1 VNGVHDMGGLMNF
14 GPVEEESDEPVF
26 HAEWERRAFGLTM
39 ATTATGAVNVDMGR
53 SARESIAPADYL
65 SSSYFEIWLRGLERL
80 VVTAGLVTA
89 DELAAGAALVP
100 AIPVKRVLTPEM
112 VPAMMRPGR
121 GSERP
126 ATSAARFA
134 VGDAVV
140 TRNSNPTGHT
150 RLPRY
155 ARGKRGVIDRVN
167 GVHVFPD
174 SNAHGGGEDPRWLY
188 TVLFTGT
195 ELWGPD
201 ADPTLASSI
210 DAWESYL
217 DPAP

>member
-1 VNGVHDMGGLMNF
+1 MNGVHDMGGLMNF
-14 GPVEEESDEPVF
+14 GPVVEEPDEPVF
-26 HAEWERRAFGLTM
+26 HAEWERRVFGLTL
-39 ATTATGAVNVDMGR
+39 ATRAKGAINVDMGR
-53 SARESIAPADYL
+53 RARESIVPAAYL
-65 SSSYFEIWLRGLERL
+65 SSSYFEIWLGGLERL
-80 VVTAGLVTA
+80 LVETGLVSA
-89 DELAAGAALVP
+89 DELATGAALAP
-100 AIPVKRVLTPEM
+100 AIPVKGVLTADM

-121 GSERP
+121 GSERL

-140 TRNSNPTGHT
+140 TKNMNPTGHT

-167 GVHVFPD
+167 GVHVYAD
-174 SNAHGGGEDPRWLY
+174 SHAHGGGEDPRWLY

-195 ELWGPD
+195 ELWGVD
-201 ADPTLASSI
+201 ADPTLTSSI

-217 DPAP
+217 DPAV

>member
-14 GPVEEESDEPVF
+14 GPVVEESDEPVF

-89 DELAAGAALVP
+89 DELAAGTALAP
-100 AIPVKRVLTPEM
+100 AVPVKRVLTPEM

-140 TRNSNPTGHT
+140 TRNLNPTGHT

-201 ADPTLASSI
+201 ADPTLTSSI

-217 DPAP
+217 EPAV